1 MIKIQILSSTPANDI
16 VCLFWAHVHDSRMD
30 SDWLSMSV
38 SFISWNKNRSES
50 YSNDIVSLCLYRYS
64 RGVDSLILRTICRT
78 VSLSSL
84 VWRGLLIGQFIIGV
98 WLCCLVF
105 CVNRSS
111 RWSGSSL
118 WSRSIHTA
126 ESSTWSKWE
135 HLRPCELHY
144 AVFIHR
150 ASKSSLVCFTI
161 GQVSV

>member
-1 MIKIQILSSTPANDI
+1 MIKIRILSSTPANDI

-78 VSLSSL
+78 ISLSLSSL

-98 WLCCLVF
+98 WLCSVWTGQAADLDRVCDREAFTQQNRVHDQSENTSVRVNFIILCLSTEPLNHV
-105 CVNRSS
+105 
-111 RWSGSSL
+111 WSVL
-118 WSRSIHTA
+118 
-126 ESSTWSKWE
+126 
-135 HLRPCELHY
+135 P
-144 AVFIHR
+144 
-150 ASKSSLVCFTI
+150 
-161 GQVSV
+161 